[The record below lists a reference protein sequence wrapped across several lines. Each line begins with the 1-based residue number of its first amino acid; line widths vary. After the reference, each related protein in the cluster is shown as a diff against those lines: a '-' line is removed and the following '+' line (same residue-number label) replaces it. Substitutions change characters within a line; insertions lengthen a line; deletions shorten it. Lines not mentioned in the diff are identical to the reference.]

1 VPAEGPGA
9 TLFDPSTNEGDIM
22 TTSLTSSLSR
32 ATLVVVASA
41 ALAAGCASDGRHHN
55 DARNAAVGAVGGAV
69 VGAATGGSALTGAAV
84 GAVAGAVIGRL
95 FIDGKD
101 REVYSDG
108 RGGRYWRD
116 EDGRTH
122 TVR

>member
-1 VPAEGPGA
+1 
-9 TLFDPSTNEGDIM
+9 M
-22 TTSLTSSLSR
+22 TTSLTGSLSR